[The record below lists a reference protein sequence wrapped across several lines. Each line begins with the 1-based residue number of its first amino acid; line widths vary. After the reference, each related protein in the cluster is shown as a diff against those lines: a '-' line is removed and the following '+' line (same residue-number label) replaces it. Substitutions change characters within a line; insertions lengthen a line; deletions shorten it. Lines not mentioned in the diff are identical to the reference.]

1 MGPLVRRSPLRLLR
15 DGPWGLLVAGAFLLV
30 CSAAASAPIFAEA
43 SGNAA
48 FADQLATVPV
58 TASANSAPVVRLVGG
73 SGLGGRDRLG
83 GLLDQIP
90 GLGPA
95 TVTATSVGVE
105 VHGWSAVFTPFVA
118 ANGRTERA
126 RLFGDD
132 DGEHALVP
140 DPASASPAPADGT
153 RPALWLPAPVST
165 ALGVTTGDTVEVGV
179 ESRYSSEST
188 SVEVAGVYAVGSGGR
203 LPGDPPGTRRWTLRQ
218 ASLPKDSEYTESPAF
233 LLVGDVATATE
244 VAQTVGDDLLF
255 AVEGQLS
262 PTVPTLAE
270 ASATVAGIRRL
281 QADIRDP
288 ALLGEAPDLLHEQ
301 VASGLP
307 DLVSAAT
314 VVADRTV
321 AWTSTLSAAGAGLG
335 LLSILAVAALGTVR
349 RAIELRHSVE
359 VGLRP
364 GGIGVLAAL
373 EVLPAAVV
381 SGAAGFGLAAAV
393 VAAVGPPG
401 AITTTSLTAG
411 VWRAGVAALAGIA
424 IVGCASTVAAV
435 RAAQLTARTAV
446 ARTVPWELVLGA
458 VAATATVGLVVR
470 PDATGPPSALD
481 LIVPLL
487 VLAATGAIGT
497 RLTLGAAAAVARRQ
511 TADGSAGAW
520 ARRPALML
528 AMRRVV
534 VGGSQ
539 KVLVVTILST
549 GLGLLAYS
557 VAAAVSVGQVAED
570 RAAVRAGASA
580 TTEIEVSWLLDDG
593 AAQLK
598 PPEEEA
604 ANPTVG
610 PVPGV
615 RTPPLPAG
623 TTIVWRSRV
632 TVPLERRNVD
642 LLIIDPARF
651 AEVAAW
657 GGGPELARSKAL
669 LPALD
674 RAGATLTARLTAGGS
689 GQIPAIGVGTLEGR
703 SGEGSTVSTDFG
715 DLAITFLD
723 VVSAFPGHSG
733 NLPMIV
739 VPADSFFGTLGTADP
754 RVRPPAASGRFDRSP
769 RAYFPALWS
778 NHGPDALRAVLEP
791 RGMELS
797 HTQTLA
803 EVAQEPDLVAARRS
817 LGLQVAL
824 GLCVAAIA
832 ALALAMFADRATTRS
847 RASDLILA
855 MMGMGR
861 AGARRA
867 RSIELAI
874 LAALGLAFAGVGVL
888 LIAPLSARLLDP
900 GGGSEPAFVLRFGSA
915 ALQSAA
921 LGAVGCLLIAIV
933 VVATRSGRVD
943 AAKVVRDAD

>member
-48 FADQLATVPV
+48 FADQLAAVPA
-58 TASANSAPVVRLVGG
+58 TANAGSAPVVRLVGG
-73 SGLGGRDRLG
+73 AGLGGRDRLG
-83 GLLDQIP
+83 GMLDRVP

-105 VHGWSAVFTPFVA
+105 LEGRTVFTPFVA

-132 DGEHALVP
+132 DVEHALVA
-140 DPASASPAPADGT
+140 DPGWPSRVPAEAIG
-153 RPALWLPAPVST
+153 PALWLPAPIAT

-179 ESRYSSEST
+179 ESRASRTST
-188 SVEVAGVYAVGSGGR
+188 PVEVAGVYAVDGAGR
-203 LPGDPPGTRRWTLRQ
+203 LPADPPGTRRWALRQ
-218 ASLPKDSEYTESPAF
+218 AFLPKDSEFTSSPAYV
-233 LLVGDVATATE
+233 LVGDVAAATE
-244 VAQTVGDDLLF
+244 VAKVVGDSLLF

-262 PTVPTLAE
+262 PAVPTLAA

-281 QADIRDP
+281 QADVRDP
-288 ALLGEAPDLLHEQ
+288 ALLGETPDRLHQQ

-307 DLVSAAT
+307 DLVRAAT
-314 VVADRTV
+314 DVADRTV

-335 LLSILAVAALGTVR
+335 LMSILAVAALGTVR
-349 RAIELRHSVE
+349 RAIEVKHSVG

-364 GGIGVLAAL
+364 AAIGGLAAL
-373 EVLPAAVV
+373 EVVPTAVA
-381 SGAAGFGLAAAV
+381 SWAAGFGLAALA
-393 VAAVGPPG
+393 VAAIGPPG

-411 VWRAGVAALAGIA
+411 AWRAGLAALAGIA
-424 IVGCASTVAAV
+424 LVGCATTVAAA
-435 RAAQLTARTAV
+435 RAARLTARHGAS
-446 ARTVPWELVLGA
+446 RSVPWEVVLGA
-458 VAATATVGLVVR
+458 VAATATMGLLVR
-470 PDATGPPSALD
+470 PAAAGPPSALD

-497 RLTLGAAAAVARRQ
+497 RLTLAAAGKATRRR
-511 TADGSAGAW
+511 TDDGVAGAW

-528 AMRRVV
+528 ALRRVV

-557 VAAAVSVGQVAED
+557 VAAAVSVSQVAED

-593 AAQLK
+593 AAQVTPDDDAFVL
-598 PPEEEA
+598 
-604 ANPTVG
+604 TSG
-610 PVPGV
+610 PMLGV

-632 TVPLERRNVD
+632 TMPAERQNVD
-642 LLIIDPARF
+642 LLVIDPARF
-651 AEVAAW
+651 AAVAAW

-669 LPALD
+669 LPTLT
-674 RAGATLTARLTAGGS
+674 RADATLTDRLQAGGS

-703 SGEGSTVSTDFG
+703 PGEGAAVSTDLG
-715 DLAITFLD
+715 DLAITLLD
-723 VVSAFPGHSG
+723 VVPAFPGHSG

-739 VPADSFFGTLGTADP
+739 VPADSFFGSLGAADP
-754 RVRPPAASGRFDRSP
+754 RVRPPATEGRFSRAP
-769 RAYFPALWS
+769 RQYFPSLWS
-778 NHGPDALRAVLEP
+778 NGDPDALRAVLEP
-791 RGMELS
+791 RGLELGL
-797 HTQTLA
+797 TETLA
-803 EVAQEPDLVAARRS
+803 QVAQEPDLVAARRS

-832 ALALAMFADRATTRS
+832 VLALAMFADRATSRA
-847 RASDLILA
+847 RASDLMLA
-855 MMGMGR
+855 LMGMGR
-861 AGARRA
+861 AGTQRA
-867 RSIELAI
+867 RSIELGL
-874 LAALGLAFAGVGVL
+874 LAGLGLALAGVGVL
-888 LIAPLSARLLDP
+888 LVAPLGARLLDP
-900 GGGSEPAFVLRFGSA
+900 GGGAEPAFVLRLGGA
-915 ALQSAA
+915 ALVAAA
-921 LGAVGCLLIAIV
+921 LAAVVCLLVAIA
-933 VVATRSGRVD
+933 VVATRSGRAD
-943 AAKVVRDAD
+943 SAKVLRDAD